1 MIRNTNT
8 QDNDETPKSTRQQIE
23 KVNDND
29 SVAHAPTPTREPFA
43 NGSWIDV
50 YGARVHNLK
59 NIDVSIP
66 RGSLTVITGLSGS
79 GKSSLAFDTIFAEG
93 QRRYIETFSAYARN
107 FLGNMERP
115 DVDKITGLSPVIS
128 IEQKTTNK
136 NPRSTVGT
144 TTEIYDYLRLLYARA
159 GTAYSYLSGEKMVK
173 YTEEKILHMIL
184 TDYDR
189 RAIYILAPLVRQRK
203 GHYREL
209 FDSMRRKGYLYM
221 RVDGEMK
228 EIVRGMKVDRYKNHN
243 IEVVVDKL
251 KVSGKD
257 DERLK
262 RSVRVAMKQGDGV
275 VMIMDKET
283 GEARNFSKRLMDP
296 VTGLSYGEPAPN
308 IFSFNSPEGACPR
321 CKGLGYVS
329 VVDMKKVIPDKSLS
343 IREGAIVP
351 LGKYKNQMIFWQIE
365 AILKK
370 HECTLKTPFKDI
382 PQDAVSEIMDGTLE
396 DVRIDKNVVHTSTDY
411 FVPFDGVVKYL
422 RTVMEADDSKAGRK
436 WATQFLANAECPEC
450 KGMRLKREALSY
462 KMWGQNISEVSNLDM
477 SELKDWLEHVEEHL
491 DKQQQV
497 IAHEIVKELRARV
510 NFLLEVGLDY
520 ISLNRQ
526 SASLSGGESQRIRLA
541 TQIGSQL
548 VNVLYILDEPSIG
561 LHQRDNHR
569 LIKSLKELR
578 DMGNT
583 VIVVEHDEDMMRAA
597 DWIIDIGPRAGRK
610 GGEVVFQG
618 TPANMLKT
626 DTITAQYLNGERAIE
641 IPPKRREGNGKAI
654 KIFGARGNNLKNVD
668 VEFPLGKLVVVTG
681 VSGSGKS
688 TLVNETLQPI
698 LSQHFYRSLKKPM
711 PYDKVTGVD
720 NIDKVV
726 DVDQSPI
733 GRTPR
738 SNPATYTG
746 VFSDIRNLFVN
757 LPEAKIRGY
766 KPGRFSFNVKGGR
779 CETCGGN
786 GYKTIEMNFLPNVL
800 VPCEACHGKRYNRE
814 TLEVRYKGKSI
825 ADVLDMT
832 INQAVEF
839 FENVPNIL
847 QKIKTLQDVGLGYI
861 KLGQSSTTLSGGESQ
876 RVKLATELAKRDTGK
891 TLYILDEPTTG
902 LHFEDI
908 RVLMDVLRKLV
919 DRGNTVI
926 VIEHNLDVIRLADH
940 IIDIGPVGGRG
951 GGEILATGTPEEVAK
966 SKRGFTPKYI

>member
-23 KVNDND
+23 KANDND
-29 SVAHAPTPTREPFA
+29 SVAHTPTPTREPFM

-184 TDYDR
+184 TDYDG

-275 VMIMDKET
+275 VMIMDKAT

-370 HECTLKTPFKDI
+370 YECTLKTPFKDI

-908 RVLMDVLRKLV
+908 RVLMDVLQKLV